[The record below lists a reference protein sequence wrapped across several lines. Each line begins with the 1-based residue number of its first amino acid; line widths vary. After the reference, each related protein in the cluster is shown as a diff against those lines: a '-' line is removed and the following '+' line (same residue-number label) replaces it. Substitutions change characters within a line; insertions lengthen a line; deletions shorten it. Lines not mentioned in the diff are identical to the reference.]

1 MIPHRYHARRTSSK
15 FCLPPPG
22 RFATVRNQS
31 RRSFNREVDVRF
43 ATRIALFA
51 VLCIAIAGPVAA
63 QSTGQYAG
71 AAVLEPG
78 GHLVGGYFD
87 VSSHVV
93 GLMSQ
98 LRLSFYPGVDFGF
111 QGGLARD
118 NVGGGSKGIVRLGTD
133 IKFATHRAR
142 ADAPFDLAFGGLLGV
157 ESGDNYSTLSL
168 GPSVVVSRAFKPG
181 QSGGIA
187 PYIGAALLYAKVD
200 ENTINHT
207 NVSVPLRFGAEI
219 NATPAA
225 RLVAEFQW
233 RIADDF
239 HDETNISVGVNVP
252 F

>member
-15 FCLPPPG
+15 FCLPPHG
-22 RFATVRNQS
+22 RFATVRS
-31 RRSFNREVDVRF
+31 ERRTSFNREVDVRSVR
-43 ATRIALFA
+43 RIALF
-51 VLCIAIAGPVAA
+51 VLFVIAAASPAAA
-63 QSTGQYAG
+63 QSTGQYTG

-78 GHLVGGYFD
+78 GHLFGGYFD

-118 NVGGGSKGIVRLGTD
+118 NVGGGSKGILRLSTD
-133 IKFATHRAR
+133 IKFAAHRAR
-142 ADAPFDLAFGGLLGV
+142 AEAPFDLAFGGLLGV
-157 ESGDNYSTLSL
+157 ESGDNYSTLSI
-168 GPSVVVSRAFKPG
+168 GPSMVVSRAFKPG
-181 QSGGIA
+181 QSGGVS
-187 PYIGAALLYAKVD
+187 PYVGAALLYTKLD
-200 ENTINHT
+200 EGTRSDT
-207 NVSVPLRFGAEI
+207 NVSFPLRFGAEI
-219 NATPAA
+219 NATQVA

-239 HDETNISVGVNVP
+239 HDHTNISVGVNLP